1 MKIDSKVHGDRHHAF
16 GACSMSLMWCYR
28 GGGDF
33 VQEEDG
39 PSPEYIIENSIIPQI
54 HNRYRDQ
61 GTKALYEPEGPGL

>member
-1 MKIDSKVHGDRHHAF
+1 M
-16 GACSMSLMWCYR
+16 
-28 GGGDF
+28 
-33 VQEEDG
+33 QEEDG